1 MGWSNNNSAHVTTWG
16 SLYILEE
23 SKKTFVSSEAV
34 PMKAMRFFVPGSS
47 ADARRIRAKSL
58 ALQLHNLFTIAFGA
72 ELESGVTQKQA
83 VNGMVAVMVV
93 AEKAMLDL
101 ADVADESYTFKPVDL
116 GQ

>member
-23 SKKTFVSSEAV
+23 SKKIFDSSESV
-34 PMKAMRFFVPGSS
+34 PMKDLRFFVPGSS
-47 ADARRIRAKSL
+47 TDARRIRAKSL

-83 VNGMVAVMVV
+83 VNGLVAVMMVGD
-93 AEKAMLDL
+93 KKLLDL
-101 ADVADESYTFKPVDL
+101 ADVSDESYQFKPVDL